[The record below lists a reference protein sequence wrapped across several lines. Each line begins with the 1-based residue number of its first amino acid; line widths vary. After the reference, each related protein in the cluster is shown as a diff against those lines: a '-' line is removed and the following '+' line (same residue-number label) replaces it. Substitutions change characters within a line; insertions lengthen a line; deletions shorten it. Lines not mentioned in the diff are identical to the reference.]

1 MSYVSQELIDETW
14 RAVGALSGEQ
24 VLRTQK
30 SHSKA
35 QRALTMFVYVIF
47 SEFREDAS
55 GVGIYVYHVV
65 LEAFSRARPRP
76 RSIRRAHIKRAWHDH
91 DQGSDLD
98 PEDLIEQSPEPHALR
113 YVYEALTEDQDDVGL
128 SEHER
133 EHIFRLMQAVITC
146 LHDACERR

>member
-1 MSYVSQELIDETW
+1 MTRVSKELIEETW
-14 RAVGALSGEQ
+14 RAVGASTSEQ
-24 VLRTQK
+24 VLRTQR

-35 QRALTMFVYVIF
+35 QRALTMFIYVIF

-76 RSIRRAHIKRAWHDH
+76 RSVRRAQIEQAWR
-91 DQGSDLD
+91 DQGPGSDLD
-98 PEDLIEQSPEPHALR
+98 PEDSIEQSSEPHALR

>member
-1 MSYVSQELIDETW
+1 MSHISQELIDETW

-24 VLRTQK
+24 VLRIQK

-35 QRALTMFVYVIF
+35 QRVLTMFVYVIF

-76 RSIRRAHIKRAWHDH
+76 RSIRRAHIERAWHDH
-91 DQGSDLD
+91 GQGSNLD

-128 SEHER
+128 SEDER
-133 EHIFRLMQAVITC
+133 EHIFGLMQAVITC